1 MATSLSN
8 NCKKPRNIISVASS
22 LERELKSSCQSLEN
36 VVKLINDACLISDG
50 EKRISTA
57 CSLQTL
63 QELILCLA
71 ASPDSEEI
79 SRFDSEELTSL
90 RFSTQQVVVLWL
102 SAVPWPWEKKT
113 SPHQGVLSDSF
124 PSFSSAVEINIK
136 CPSRASS
143 ADDFLSSTFL
153 KTNKS
158 SGSRE
163 QPKCSV
169 PKLVMSVK
177 DLIANS
183 FPVPRAGEVENDKKR
198 TIKHGHF
205 VYSFEWAKQT
215 FITKHKDFQRCSEPA
230 EGSPLFAVD
239 CEMVCTLTDQMA
251 LARVSVVDQKGRCVY
266 DSYVKPPDLVTNYL
280 TQYSGITASHLENEK
295 TALKDVQEELL
306 RLLPK
311 DAVLV
316 GQSLENDLYAL
327 RFAHPYVIDTSA
339 IFVSSCYSKKP
350 SLAQL
355 AKEIIGKDLKRGK
368 FGHDSIVDAGTAM
381 ELVQAKLLAPG
392 NLMLPSPLSSRNCT
406 DSFFDVLSSLGVTSV
421 MIDSTRF
428 VKKYA
433 HPDTVAHKVESDQ
446 RALWCLQHLS
456 SAQFGWLQLHSYES
470 IFHMLPAAKVSPD
483 KKLQQIGSAVK
494 FFLSNIDPGTF
505 CVVIFGGSNR
515 DEENSKSLKS
525 IVFIKS

>member
-1 MATSLSN
+1 MATSLST
-8 NCKKPRNIISVASS
+8 CKKPRTVISVASS
-22 LERELKSSCQSLEN
+22 SKCGIKSPCQSLES
-36 VVKLINDACLISDG
+36 VVKLINDAFSISDG
-50 EKRISTA
+50 DNRISTA

-79 SRFDSEELTSL
+79 SRFDSEELNSL
-90 RFSTQQVVVLWL
+90 RISTQQVAVLWL
-102 SAVPWPWEKKT
+102 SAVPWPWEQTT
-113 SPHQGVLSDSF
+113 SPHQGVLLDSF
-124 PSFSSAVEINIK
+124 PTFSSAVEISIK
-136 CPSRASS
+136 CPSRAPS

-153 KTNKS
+153 KTDKN

-163 QPKCSV
+163 HSKCSI

-177 DLIANS
+177 DLLANN
-183 FPVPRAGEVENDKKR
+183 FPVPLTGEVESDKKR
-198 TIKHGHF
+198 TIKHGQF
-205 VYSFEWAKQT
+205 VYSFQWNKQT
-215 FITKHKDFQRCSEPA
+215 FVTKHKDFQRCGEAA
-230 EGSPLFAVD
+230 EGSPLFAID

-251 LARVSVVDQKGRCVY
+251 LGRVSIVDQKGRCVY

-280 TQYSGITASHLENEK
+280 TQYSGIKAGHLENEK
-295 TALKDVQEELL
+295 TTLKDVQEDLL

-327 RFAHPYVIDTSA
+327 RFAHPYVIDTST
-339 IFVSSCYSKKP
+339 IFVRSCYSKKP

-381 ELVQAKLLAPG
+381 ELVQAKLSAKG
-392 NLMLPSPLSSRNCT
+392 NLMLPSLLSSGNCT
-406 DSFFDVLSSLGVTSV
+406 DSFFDVLSSLGVASV

-470 IFHMLPAAKVSPD
+470 IFHTLPAAKVSPD

-494 FFLSNIDPGTF
+494 FFMSNIDAGTF

-515 DEENSKSLKS
+515 DEENSKLLKS